1 MTVGRNGEIC
11 VVKRQK
17 SDIIRVERENVYMRD
32 ETKIDLYAA
41 SAISR
46 EYDEACKR
54 IFRNKEIIAP
64 IMQMVV
70 PEYKNCT
77 VAEVMRCIDSDTME
91 EIPVEDVPAKIEG
104 LPTELSSVTE
114 KLIRYD
120 VHFKSVNPRLTNT
133 HICVHLHIDLEV
145 QNDYKPRNPEYP
157 IIKRA
162 LYYAV
167 RELSSQ
173 LGTLTETTDY
183 SKLEKVYS
191 IWICNKNVPPELR
204 DTATTYTIHKSD
216 MIGTCNEAEED
227 FDLLNV
233 IMIRRGGHSRDK
245 IFDFL
250 SAVFGGEIKR
260 MEQYTNVA
268 ENEELKQ
275 EVAHMSGLGASLLEE
290 GIEQGVEL

>member
-1 MTVGRNGEIC
+1 MTAGRNGEIC

-145 QNDYKPRNPEYP
+145 DR
-157 IIKRA
+157 
-162 LYYAV
+162 
-167 RELSSQ
+167 
-173 LGTLTETTDY
+173 
-183 SKLEKVYS
+183 
-191 IWICNKNVPPELR
+191 
-204 DTATTYTIHKSD
+204 KS
-216 MIGTCNEAEED
+216 
-227 FDLLNV
+227 V
-233 IMIRRGGHSRDK
+233 
-245 IFDFL
+245 
-250 SAVFGGEIKR
+250 V
-260 MEQYTNVA
+260 
-268 ENEELKQ
+268 
-275 EVAHMSGLGASLLEE
+275 
-290 GIEQGVEL
+290 